1 VKNHARHWTRKIF
14 NKSRRRAQLVATTA
28 ADGHDVGQVP
38 IDMLPDDALLE
49 IFGFYVHETK
59 GTNRWMTLVHVCQR
73 WRIIVFD
80 SPRHLDLQL
89 VCTNITPVRRTLN
102 VWPPLPIVI
111 DQYFKSTQDI
121 DNILA
126 ALEPSDRI
134 REITLWHIPSAQWEK
149 VLPAMEVQFP
159 ALTHLQLASS
169 ETPLVATDLILGGS
183 VPRLRALTLDGVSF
197 RGLPKLLFSATDL
210 VALDLMRTPHSA
222 YVSPEMMVTCLS
234 TLTRLKFLYLG
245 FKSPQ
250 SRPHQQRQ
258 RHPLPTRAVLPAL
271 SSFLFR
277 GVSEYLEDLV
287 SRIDAPQLGQVHISF
302 FHQLIFDTP
311 QLTQFIRRIPT
322 VKAHDQA
329 QARLVFSERLVYVIF
344 KRTHSEV
351 FRLGILC
358 GQSDWQL
365 SSLAQIC
372 VSSFP
377 QALIPTVEHLYIVE
391 DSRHRPHWQ
400 DDFENSQWLE
410 ILHPFTAVKNLY
422 LSKDLAS
429 GVARSLQ
436 DLVRGRV
443 TESLPALQNLFLEEL
458 HASGPVAEA
467 IGRFVAARQSSDHPI
482 VISPWKKD
490 GPSQFVFGSPEV
502 YSLPVFYG

>member
-1 VKNHARHWTRKIF
+1 
-14 NKSRRRAQLVATTA
+14 
-28 ADGHDVGQVP
+28 
-38 IDMLPDDALLE
+38 
-49 IFGFYVHETK
+49 
-59 GTNRWMTLVHVCQR
+59 MTLVNVCQR
-73 WRIIVFD
+73 CRIIVFG
-80 SPRHLDLQL
+80 SPRRLDLQL
-89 VCTNITPVRRTLN
+89 VCTNVTPVRRTLN
-102 VWPPLPIVI
+102 VWPPFPIVI
-111 DQYFKSTQDI
+111 DQYFESTQDI

-126 ALEPSDRI
+126 ALEPNDRI
-134 REITLWHIPSAQWEK
+134 RKITLWHIPSVQWEK
-149 VLPAMEVQFP
+149 VLAAMQRQFP
-159 ALTHLQLASS
+159 SLTHLELASS
-169 ETPLVATDLILGGS
+169 ETTETPLVATDLILEGS
-183 VPRLRALTLDGVSF
+183 APRLQVLTLTGISF
-197 RGLPKLLFSATDL
+197 QGLPKLLFSATDL

-222 YVSPEMMVTCLS
+222 YVSPEIMVTCLS

-250 SRPHQQRQ
+250 SRPDQQRQ
-258 RHPLPTRAVLPAL
+258 RHPPPTRAVLPAL

-287 SRIDAPQLGQVHISF
+287 SRIDAPQLGQLHISF

-311 QLTQFIRRIPT
+311 QLTQFICRIPT

-329 QARLVFSERLVYVIF
+329 QARLVFSERLVSVVF
-344 KRTHSEV
+344 PRTPSGV
-351 FRLGILC
+351 FRLRILC

-391 DSRHRPHWQ
+391 DSHLQPHWQ

-429 GVARSLQ
+429 CVAQSLQ
-436 DLVRGRV
+436 DLVGGQA
-443 TESLPALQNLFLEEL
+443 TELPVLPALRSLFLEEL
-458 HASGPVAEA
+458 HPLGPVAEA
-467 IGRFVAARQSSDHPI
+467 IGRFVAARHSSDHPI
-482 VISPWKKD
+482 AISPWKRD
-490 GPSQFVFGSPEV
+490 TLYE
-502 YSLPVFYG
+502 

>member
-1 VKNHARHWTRKIF
+1 MKSHARHWTRKIF
-14 NKSRRRAQLVATTA
+14 NKSRRRAQLVATIA
-28 ADGHDVGQVP
+28 ANEHDVGQAP

-49 IFGFYVHETK
+49 IFGFYVHQTK
-59 GTNRWMTLVHVCQR
+59 RTNRWMTLVHVCQR
-73 WRIIVFD
+73 WRIIVFG
-80 SPRHLDLQL
+80 SPHHLDLEL

-102 VWPPLPIVI
+102 VWPPLPII
-111 DQYFKSTQDI
+111 IHQSFKSSQDI

-126 ALEPSDRI
+126 ALEPNDRI
-134 REITLWHIPSAQWEK
+134 REIILLHIPSAHWEK

-159 ALTHLQLASS
+159 ALARLQLGSS
-169 ETPLVATDLILGGS
+169 ETPLVATNLILGGS
-183 VPRLRALTLDGVSF
+183 APRLRALTLDGISF
-197 RGLPKLLFSATDL
+197 RGLPKLLSATDL

-250 SRPHQQRQ
+250 SRPDHQRQ
-258 RHPLPTRAVLPAL
+258 RHPPPTRAVLPAL

-287 SRIDAPQLGQVHISF
+287 SRIDAPQLTQVHMSF

-311 QLTQFIRRIPT
+311 QLTQFICRIPT

-344 KRTHSEV
+344 KRTLSEV

-391 DSRHRPHWQ
+391 DSRSLPHWQ
-400 DDFENSQWLE
+400 DDFKNSQWLE

-429 GVARSLQ
+429 RVAQSLQ
-436 DLVRGRV
+436 DLVGGRV

-458 HASGPVAEA
+458 HPSEPVAEA

-482 VISPWKKD
+482 AISPWKKD
-490 GPSQFVFGSPEV
+490 GPSQFVFGSPEA
-502 YSLPVFYG
+502 YLLPVFYG